1 MKMQARTSMEE
12 KKLLAAVGLRFFSRY
27 VVEIGLNSSLVSA
40 RWRIKMIFMAQSGSS
55 FQFFDCT
62 PAPSLVAICSLGTIT
77 SAIILNLAAYA
88 MRLMCVCK
96 RASFYFTFIFCDVYK
111 EWRILILCDTPPHY
125 SHACDARK
133 SKRLAL
139 AHFFFAPERHLRIFY
154 VRVLGF
160 SRGVPHW
167 ARGALCCCPV
177 KAD

>member
-1 MKMQARTSMEE
+1 
-12 KKLLAAVGLRFFSRY
+12 
-27 VVEIGLNSSLVSA
+27 
-40 RWRIKMIFMAQSGSS
+40 MIFMAQSGSS

-88 MRLMCVCK
+88 APESHVCK
-96 RASFYFTFIFCDVYK
+96 RCESERAPLYFTFIFLCDVYK

-139 AHFFFAPERHLRIFY
+139 AHFFCESAIYEFFMFAFLAFRAASHTGREAPF
-154 VRVLGF
+154 VV
-160 SRGVPHW
+160 
-167 ARGALCCCPV
+167 AR
-177 KAD
+177 